1 MRVHTQPCGDSD
13 ALEHWV
19 DTIENKVPI
28 SRIQSHL
35 SKQDVDTFPES
46 PHSEFAVWGVTNGKK
61 NVNRN
66 KWKTM
71 SSGDLI
77 LLYRKKRFF
86 QAGKIIFKTHN
97 ENLAK
102 ELWGSRTDGET
113 WENIFLIDELKNID
127 IPIEVFNGILN
138 YKPNYI
144 VQGYQAYDEEK
155 SERIVTALDLDEW
168 DSSTSYDRGKSI
180 SERLANLPKTDMPAQ
195 AKRRLEQALLKEHL
209 FDSISERKC
218 SICLK
223 LFPCSLLHTAHI
235 KKRQNCTEKER
246 TDLNVVMP
254 ICKFGCDDLFEKGY
268 ILVNKDG
275 IVEANYN
282 KKLTNVVSDY
292 ILGVEGNSCPHFSEA
307 TASYFQHRY
316 AINSK

>member
-13 ALEHWV
+13 AREHWV

-28 SRIQSHL
+28 SRIQNHL
-35 SKQDVDTFPES
+35 SKEDVNTFPES

-155 SERIVTALDLDEW
+155 SERIVAELDLDEW
-168 DSSTSYDRGKSI
+168 DGTVSYDRTKTI
-180 SERLANLPKTDMPAQ
+180 AERLANLDKTEISVQ
-195 AKRRLEQALLKEHL
+195 AKRRLEQDLLKEHL
-209 FDSISERKC
+209 FGSGSFESKC

-223 LFPCSLLHTAHI
+223 TFPRNLLHAAHI
-235 KKRQNCTEKER
+235 KKDRTALSRREK
-246 TDLNVVMP
+246 TLM
-254 ICKFGCDDLFEKGY
+254 
-268 ILVNKDG
+268 
-275 IVEANYN
+275 
-282 KKLTNVVSDY
+282 
-292 ILGVEGNSCPHFSEA
+292 
-307 TASYFQHRY
+307 
-316 AINSK
+316 